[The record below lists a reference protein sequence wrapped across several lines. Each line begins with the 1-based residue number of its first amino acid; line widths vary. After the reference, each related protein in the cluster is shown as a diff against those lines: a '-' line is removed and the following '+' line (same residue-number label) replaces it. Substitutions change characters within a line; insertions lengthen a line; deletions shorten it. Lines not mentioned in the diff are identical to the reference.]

1 MASETKI
8 LEAIF
13 GPSIPLESVTILP
26 EIMAHIKAIDGLLQ
40 GKPRQYHPRI
50 SDPAISGP
58 INRRIGE
65 LYAETGK
72 DWPKIAATICQE
84 FQVRISPDACRCRH
98 KDAVAR
104 QEAYSALSGSAIQAG
119 QYTTPPAVIQTISG
133 PVRTSPGPEKLPIGL
148 PTNCQPNDATLR
160 NVAAMNVHERSNVA
174 KDGRQEDKSGNP
186 AQKVPPPPTDPEP
199 VRASQKPA
207 QEVAVDPIVA
217 PKPGQQV
224 AQRPSMPE
232 RNSPASPDS
241 SPKDD
246 PAPLKEAEIDS
257 ELIRLRDTGMSPKEI
272 RDAMLHRGVDFGLAE
287 LRDRLAALARK
298 ALQDR
303 KDSRAASEPDIP
315 ANCNRV
321 ELDAVMWKLW
331 DHGNGKTP
339 DEISDI
345 LCKNGY
351 SYGAAMVE
359 RRLRQQ
365 GADL

>member
-1 MASETKI
+1 LASETKI

-133 PVRTSPGPEKLPIGL
+133 PVRTSPGATESPKEL
-148 PTNCQPNDATLR
+148 PTDSQPVQACTD
-160 NVAAMNVHERSNVA
+160 
-174 KDGRQEDKSGNP
+174 DGNSP
-186 AQKVPPPPTDPEP
+186 
-199 VRASQKPA
+199 
-207 QEVAVDPIVA
+207 VDPIVD

-224 AQRPSMPE
+224 AQRPNDRQIEAIKAEATKLYKEGRDVGSIARQLGVRAQWLRGILGPMGA
-232 RNSPASPDS
+232 PAPNS
-241 SPKDD
+241 SPKTEA
-246 PAPLKEAEIDS
+246 APLSEAEIDA

-272 RDAMLHRGVDFGLAE
+272 RDAMLHKGVDFGLTE
-287 LRDRLAALARK
+287 LRDRLASLARN
-298 ALQDR
+298 AIQDR
-303 KDSRAASEPDIP
+303 KAAKAASEPEIP
-315 ANCNRV
+315 ANCNRA
-321 ELDAVMWKLW
+321 ELDAVMWRLW
-331 DHGNGKTP
+331 DHGKGKTP
-339 DEISDI
+339 DVISDI
-345 LCKNGY
+345 LCKAGY
-351 SYGAAMVE
+351 SYGTAAVE

-365 GADL
+365 GAEL